1 MAKCRRPEF
10 NMDKNQLTKDL
21 AVWLKRLLTQK
32 YGKQYSQIE
41 VITPDRDLKR
51 LNHPDLRTLEGS
63 HAWEFTPDVVGIL
76 KGNDTRIVLLN
87 RSSSAISLKEIGE
100 MYCYA
105 QLANPLHA
113 IVISP
118 KAASS
123 EVNGILLD
131 KMMQE
136 QILAYDEDNQ
146 ILVLGWNTSDK
157 NIELNSVIPLEMKNF
172 FK

>member
-1 MAKCRRPEF
+1 
-10 NMDKNQLTKDL
+10 MDKHKLTKDL
-21 AVWLKRLLTQK
+21 ATWLERLLIEK
-32 YGKQYSQIE
+32 YGSQYDNIE

-51 LNHPDLRTLEGS
+51 LNHPDLKILDGS

-76 KGNDTRIVLLN
+76 KGDDTQIVLLN

-105 QLANPLHA
+105 QLANPLYA

-136 QILAYDEDNQ
+136 QILTYNEDSQ
-146 ILVLGWNTSDK
+146 ILVLGWNTEAK
-157 NIELNSVIPLEMKNF
+157 NIDLNSVIPLEMKNF
-172 FK
+172 FN